1 MLNKTTFSS
10 LLLIGSLL
18 FLFFNENGIKALM
31 EKQSSVR
38 KQKSKNEKL
47 RQEINKLIKENEQF
61 NALIDPN
68 NTMDYEEIIRLLND
82 LRKEKGI
89 TLDNE
94 YYYLI
99 EEE

>member
-1 MLNKTTFSS
+1 
-10 LLLIGSLL
+10 
-18 FLFFNENGIKALM
+18 M

-68 NTMDYEEIIRLLND
+68 NTMDYEEIVRLLND

>member
-1 MLNKTTFSS
+1 MLNKTTISS

-18 FLFFNENGIKALM
+18 FIFFNENGIKALM

-47 RQEINKLIKENEQF
+47 QQEINKLIKENEQF

-68 NTMDYEEIIRLLND
+68 NTMDYEEKIRLLND

-89 TLDNE
+89 TLENE
-94 YYYLI
+94 YYYII
-99 EEE
+99 EKE